1 MRGFVYDKDFDSFLV
16 NAVISVEGI
25 DYLIYMVSDGDYWRF
40 LVLGNYKITVF
51 NEGWVCV
58 IDIYVVNV

>member
-16 NAVISVEGI
+16 NAVILVEGI
-25 DYLIYMVSDGDYWRF
+25 DYLIYTVSDGDYWRF
-40 LVLGNYKITVF
+40 LALGNYKITVF

>member
-25 DYLIYMVSDGDYWRF
+25 DYLIYTVSDGDYWRF